1 MPRVVIAPDKFK
13 GTLDAAGVARAIAA
27 GLSASA
33 PGVDVVVVPVADGG
47 DGTVDAAV
55 AAGFERVTLDASG
68 PTGQPVT
75 TSWARS
81 GGDAVVELADVSGL
95 AQLPGGRLVA
105 LEASSRG
112 TGEVIAAALDAGC
125 RRIVVGIGGSA
136 CTDGGAGLMAALG
149 LRVLDAQ
156 GEPVPEGGAGLSTA
170 RSIDLEGVHPR
181 LAGADI
187 VVACDVDNPL
197 TGPHGAAAVY
207 GPQKGA
213 SPVMVAQLDG
223 ALRHW
228 ADLVASAT
236 GRDHRDDEGAGAAG
250 GVGFGLMALA
260 GAQARPGAELVFELT
275 GLREA
280 VAGAD
285 LVITGEGS
293 LDEQSLRG
301 KAPAAVA
308 AVAREAGVRVVAV
321 AGRCT
326 LSEDVWRSAG
336 FAAVHTTVEE
346 ASSPA
351 ESMTAPAP
359 LLEVIGR
366 RLGATLMEET
376 A

>member
-1 MPRVVIAPDKFK
+1 MVRVVIAPDKFK
-13 GTLDAAGVARAIAA
+13 GTLDASRVARAIAA
-27 GLSASA
+27 GISASA
-33 PGVDVVVVPVADGG
+33 PGVDIVVVPVADGG

-55 AAGFERVTLDASG
+55 AAGFERVVIDAAG
-68 PTGQPVT
+68 PTGVRVR

-81 GGDAVVELADVSGL
+81 GDDAVVELADISGL
-95 AQLPGGRLVA
+95 SQLPGGRHAPLG
-105 LEASSRG
+105 ASSRG

-136 CTDGGAGLMAALG
+136 CTDGGAGLMTALGVRILDVDGVPVGDGGAAL
-149 LRVLDAQ
+149 AH
-156 GEPVPEGGAGLSTA
+156 A
-170 RSIDLEGVHPR
+170 RSLDLGSLHPD
-181 LAGADI
+181 LAHAEI

-197 TGPHGAAAVY
+197 TGSHGAAAVY

-213 SPVMVAQLDG
+213 SPAMVAQLDD
-223 ALRHW
+223 ALGHW
-228 ADLVASAT
+228 ADLVSTVT
-236 GRDHRDDEGAGAAG
+236 GHDHRDDEGAGAAG

-260 GAQARPGAELVFELT
+260 GATARPGAEIVFELT
-275 GLREA
+275 GLRAA

-308 AVAREAGVRVVAV
+308 AVARAAGVEVVAV

-326 LSEDVWRSAG
+326 LSEEVWRAAG
-336 FAAVHTTVEE
+336 FTAVHTTMDE
-346 ASSPA
+346 ASSVT

-359 LLEVIGR
+359 LLEAIGR
-366 RLGATLMEET
+366 RLGAALTEAT
-376 A
+376 S

>member
-13 GTLDAAGVARAIAA
+13 GTLDAASVARAIAA
-27 GLSASA
+27 GLSATA
-33 PGVDVVVVPVADGG
+33 PGVDIVVVPVADGG

-55 AAGFERVTLDASG
+55 AAGFDRVSAAATG
-68 PTGQPVT
+68 PTGDAVA

-81 GGDAVVELADVSGL
+81 GDDAVVELADVSGL
-95 AQLPGGRLVA
+95 SRLPGGRRSPLD
-105 LEASSRG
+105 ASSRG

-136 CTDGGAGLMAALG
+136 CTDGGAGLVSALGVRILDEHGGLVADGGAAL
-149 LRVLDAQ
+149 A
-156 GEPVPEGGAGLSTA
+156 TA
-170 RSIDLEGVHPR
+170 RAIDLGSVHPA
-181 LAGADI
+181 LAGAEI

-197 TGPHGAAAVY
+197 TGPQGAAAVY

-213 SPVMVAQLDG
+213 TPEMVDQLDA

-228 ADLVASAT
+228 ADLVAAAT
-236 GRDHRDDEGAGAAG
+236 GSDHRHDEGAGAAG
-250 GVGFGLMALA
+250 GVGFGLMALT

-275 GLREA
+275 GLKDA
-280 VAGAD
+280 VEGAD

-308 AVAREAGVRVVAV
+308 DVARAAGVRVVAV

-326 LSEDVWRSAG
+326 LDEDAWRSAG
-336 FAAVHTTVEE
+336 FAEVHTTTDE
-346 ASSPA
+346 ATDPG
-351 ESMTAPAP
+351 ESMSAPTP
-359 LLEVIGR
+359 LLEKIGR
-366 RLGATLMEET
+366 RLGT
-376 A
+376 ALTKAMS